1 MTRHVWLTRR
11 CRPPFFIT
19 TSRFTL
25 PVGVGGVSTE
35 NQKNRIKTEANAL
48 RKVYAIFRLDSF
60 FHSHFKFQP
69 AFFQFGHFFFNGCMQ
84 RVQLDDFIAG

>member
-1 MTRHVWLTRR
+1 M
-11 CRPPFFIT
+11 PPTFFIT

-48 RKVYAIFRLDSF
+48 RKVYAIFRLVAGLWGVLSYVGV
-60 FHSHFKFQP
+60 HMISSLLEKEE
-69 AFFQFGHFFFNGCMQ
+69 
-84 RVQLDDFIAG
+84 DDAKISDVIKRGGIGGFLTL

>member
-1 MTRHVWLTRR
+1 

-48 RKVYAIFRLDSF
+48 RKVYAKFRLNINEMTQNIEHYRGQARTCSLLYPF
-60 FHSHFKFQP
+60 WVLISTF
-69 AFFQFGHFFFNGCMQ
+69 
-84 RVQLDDFIAG
+84 R